1 MKKPERADPRDLL
14 RRLLS
19 EVQERTAAAA
29 ARAGRS
35 CAGITVVAVS
45 KTAGPGMLRAAHE
58 VGHRDFGENRAAV
71 FAERAAALPGD
82 VRWHFIGRLQ
92 GNKVRQVRPVAHLLH
107 SLDRAD
113 LAGYWVKGP
122 GLPPPVLV
130 QVNVAGEP
138 GKAGVLPQEAEGL
151 VAVAAG
157 LGLEVR
163 GLMTIPPVSGR
174 PEDSR
179 PYFRDLAV
187 LGERLARRWPGLT
200 ELSMGMTDD
209 FEVAVE
215 EGATLLR
222 VGRAIFGPF
231 PDNGERG

>member
-1 MKKPERADPRDLL
+1 MVAGRLNEVRERI
-14 RRLLS
+14 
-19 EVQERTAAAA
+19 AAAA
-29 ARAGRS
+29 ARAGR
-35 CAGITVVAVS
+35 APEGITLVAVS
-45 KTAGPGMLRAAHE
+45 KTADRAALQAAYDA
-58 VGHRDFGENRAAV
+58 GQRDFGENRAARLLEV
-71 FAERAAALPGD
+71 AGLLPGD
-82 VRWHFIGRLQ
+82 VRWHFLGRLQ
-92 GNKVRQVRPVAHLLH
+92 GNKVGRVRPVTHLLH
-107 SLDRAD
+107 SLDRVD

-130 QVNVAGEP
+130 QVNLAGEAA
-138 GKAGVLPQEAEGL
+138 KAGVLPGEAESL
-151 VAVAAG
+151 VETAAG

-163 GLMTIPPVSGR
+163 GLMTIPRLPAG

-179 PYFRDLAV
+179 PHFRELSALV
-187 LGERLARRWPGLT
+187 GRLARRWPGLT

-231 PDNGERG
+231 PESGRRE